1 MPRLAFVVT
10 DSAYDHDDSDD
21 DHDDYDAKTHF
32 NWELF
37 QVWTILWEQLEAEV
51 GDIALAKVLR
61 IRINIC
67 SANNENNDNDDES
80 MTRCQDCGDNDD
92 IDNQDGDDDWPGSEV
107 SSRTWRANQLR
118 CRSPVDQTN
127 DDDIQNMMKN
137 LLTASEVEAAMMM
150 ISKTMI
156 LMMIRMKIIVTMM
169 MMKISKTMLIIMSMI
184 KIKNLFTA
192 TKVEVTQSVTM
203 AGKGSNLGWWWWWWQ
218 YLCLS
223 CISIRWSFDY
233 TDGRWK
239 SKFYPGVG

>member
-1 MPRLAFVVT
+1 
-10 DSAYDHDDSDD
+10 
-21 DHDDYDAKTHF
+21 
-32 NWELF
+32 
-37 QVWTILWEQLEAEV
+37 
-51 GDIALAKVLR
+51 
-61 IRINIC
+61 
-67 SANNENNDNDDES
+67 

-92 IDNQDGDDDWPGSEV
+92 IDNQDGDDDDLPGTEV

-169 MMKISKTMLIIMSMI
+169 MMKISKTMVIIMSMI

-203 AGKGSNLGWWWWWWQ
+203 AGKGSNLG
-218 YLCLS
+218 
-223 CISIRWSFDY
+223 
-233 TDGRWK
+233 
-239 SKFYPGVG
+239 